1 LSNIV
6 TVFIKIWFRETSILS
21 LEFIFFLILGFAL
34 NLVII
39 FRELWRREILTA
51 VFFRYFQWFIYW
63 NFNLSQCVFFVF
75 IDDFIL
81 IILWYGQVWNI
92 RQNFFWIV
100 ETNRK
105 VFEFTL
111 SYLNSAISILFYFMI
126 FIILLIFIL
135 LL

>member
-1 LSNIV
+1 MSNIV

-34 NLVII
+34 NLVFI
-39 FRELWRREILTA
+39 FWELWRRETLTA
-51 VFFRYFQWFIYW
+51 IFFRYFQWFIYW
-63 NFNLSQCVFFVF
+63 NFNLSLWVFFIF

-81 IILWYGQVWNI
+81 IILWYGKVWDI

-105 VFEFTL
+105 VFKFAL
-111 SYLNSAISILFYFMI
+111 AYLNSAISILFDFMI